1 MQVLQEATMDDKHK
15 IKKMQKEGRITPE
28 QAELLLHAVNESEQ
42 RRREILEDIKAQKKS
57 RDSKVKGFM
66 GVGLLVALMGISI
79 LLHLAIARSPGRD
92 VQKALQE
99 FGQATAYFEKQ
110 NYAQAVES
118 INKGIEKAPRFFMG
132 YSLLGM
138 TYRMMHNIDQKQN
151 FETLASEA
159 FVKAQNLRN
168 QKTAQSQRRYTGIVF
183 LVIFLLLIVS
193 AVCLLLLVLYNIL
206 VRREEDASESW
217 ALVATYCQRK
227 LDLIPAVMDAVRQFV
242 GHEHETFKAVSE
254 ARNQAGSALQKAGAM
269 ATEDGQKLDE
279 ITGAEDAL
287 DLAMGKISAL
297 AEQYPELKT
306 NTNYLAVQDQL
317 AETENQIAYA
327 RQIYNQKVKKYNT
340 GLRVFPFNLMAVA
353 FGFGAKTYFGGA
365 E

>member
-1 MQVLQEATMDDKHK
+1 MNEKHK
-15 IKKMQKEGRITPE
+15 IEKMKNEGRITPE
-28 QAELLLHAVNESEQ
+28 QAELLLHAVNESEL
-42 RRREILEDIKAQKKS
+42 RRQEILEDIKAQKKS
-57 RDSKVKGFM
+57 RNSKVKGFM

-79 LLHLAIARSPGRD
+79 LLHLAIANSPGRD

-99 FGQATAYFEKQ
+99 FGQAAGYFEKH
-110 NYAQAVES
+110 NYARAAES
-118 INKGIEKAPRFFMG
+118 IEKGIEKAPRFFLG
-132 YSLLGM
+132 YSMLGM
-138 TYRMMHNIDQKQN
+138 TYRMMHNNDQKQD

-159 FVKAQNLRN
+159 FVKAQNLQN
-168 QKTAQSQRRYTGIVF
+168 QQTGQGHRRYTGMVF
-183 LVIFLLLIVS
+183 LVIFLLLIIS
-193 AVCLLLLVLYNIL
+193 AVCLLLLLLYNVL

-227 LDLIPAVMDAVRQFV
+227 FDLVPAVMDAVKAFV

-254 ARNQAGSALQKAGAM
+254 ARSQADRVLQKAGAM
-269 ATEDGQKLDE
+269 ATEDDQKLDQ
-279 ITGAEDAL
+279 IGGAEDAL
-287 DLAMGKISAL
+287 SLAMGKVTAL

-327 RQIYNQKVKKYNT
+327 RQVYNQKVKKYNT
-340 GLRVFPFNLMAVA
+340 GLRTFPFNLMAVA
-353 FGFGAKTYFGGA
+353 FGFGAKTYFGVA

>member
-1 MQVLQEATMDDKHK
+1 MEDKHK
-15 IKKMQKEGRITPE
+15 IEKMKNEGRITPE

-42 RRREILEDIKAQKKS
+42 RRQEILEDIKAQKKS
-57 RDSKVKGFM
+57 RNSKFKGLM
-66 GVGLLVALMGISI
+66 GAGLFVALMGVSV
-79 LLHLAIARSPGRD
+79 LLHLAIANSPGRD

-99 FGQATAYFEKQ
+99 FGQAAGYFEKQ
-110 NYAQAVES
+110 NYAQAIES
-118 INKGIEKAPRFFMG
+118 IEKGIEKAPRFFLG
-132 YSLLGM
+132 YSMLGM

-151 FETLASEA
+151 FKTMASEA

-168 QKTAQSQRRYTGIVF
+168 QQTGRGHRRYTGMFF
-183 LVIFLLLIVS
+183 LVIFLLLILSV
-193 AVCLLLLVLYNIL
+193 VFLLLLLLYNIL

-227 LDLIPAVMDAVRQFV
+227 FDLVPAVMDAVKDFV

-254 ARNQAGSALQKAGAM
+254 ARSQADSALQKAGAM
-269 ATEDGQKLDE
+269 TTEDDQKLDQ
-279 ITGAEDAL
+279 IGGAEDAL
-287 DLAMGKISAL
+287 SLAMGKVTAL

-327 RQIYNQKVKKYNT
+327 RQVYNQKVKKYNT
-340 GLRVFPFNLMAVA
+340 GLRTFPFNLMAAA
-353 FGFGAKTYFGGA
+353 FGFGAKTYFGTT

>member
-1 MQVLQEATMDDKHK
+1 MDDKQK
-15 IKKMQKEGRITPE
+15 IEKMKKEGRITPE

-42 RRREILEDIKAQKKS
+42 RRQEILEDIEAQRKS
-57 RDSKVKGFM
+57 RKKRMKGFLS
-66 GVGLLVALMGISI
+66 VGLFVALMGISI
-79 LLHLAIARSPGRD
+79 LLHLAIAKSPGRD

-99 FGQATAYFEKQ
+99 FGQATGYFEKQ
-110 NYAQAVES
+110 NYAQAVVS
-118 INKGIEKAPRFFMG
+118 IKKGIEKAPRFFMG
-132 YSLLGM
+132 YSILGM
-138 TYRMMHNIDQKQN
+138 TYQMMHKIDQKQD

-168 QKTAQSQRRYTGIVF
+168 QQTGQGHRRYTGMVF
-183 LVIFLLLIVS
+183 LVIFLLLIIS
-193 AVCLLLLVLYNIL
+193 AVCLLLLLLYNIL
-206 VRREEDASESW
+206 VRREEGASESW

-227 LDLIPAVMDAVRQFV
+227 LDLIPAVMDAVKEFV

-254 ARNQAGSALQKAGAM
+254 ARGQAGSALQKAGVM
-269 ATEDGQKLDE
+269 ATEDVQKLDE
-279 ITGAEDAL
+279 ISGAEDAL
-287 DLAMGKISAL
+287 NLAMGKITAL

-340 GLRVFPFNLMAVA
+340 GLRTFPFNLMAAA
-353 FGFGAKTYFGGA
+353 FGFGAKTYFGA
-365 E
+365 IE